1 VTIRVANGWLGYH
14 DAPMPSSL
22 DQAVRTAA
30 DADHQSVIDLV
41 RRLVQTP
48 SRAGIDPYEPILGLV
63 EGWLQQRGLRPW
75 RLRDQGD
82 EPVGLACDVEGVRPG
97 PCYVLDAC
105 VDTAPFGEEHAWR
118 DPPTSGATVDGWL
131 FGRGSADCKAAV
143 AVFAHLAVRL
153 REQAAT
159 LSGTATLLFDADEH
173 TGGFAGARRFFTQYS
188 AREVA
193 GVMIGYPGGEQVVVG
208 GRGFLRAE
216 LVVRGSAGHSG
227 GKATTA
233 GNAVEKAALLVTAL
247 SRQQLPSH
255 PDEAFPLPPKLT
267 VATIQ
272 GGEGYSIVPDTCTV
286 TVDVRL
292 TPNFDQAAAA
302 NIVERVARAV
312 DRRWPTTKPTVIRFE
327 ESWPA
332 YRIAPDSRLGMALTG
347 AASQVTGRTVGTKI
361 AGPSNIGNYLSTLG
375 IEATA
380 GFGVS
385 YRNLHGTDECIEL
398 ATIPLVQ
405 ATYHKAVLE
414 LLAAPPLTTPP
425 PR

>member
-1 VTIRVANGWLGYH
+1 VTFRVVNGWLGYH
-14 DAPMPSSL
+14 DAPMPSSF
-22 DQAVRTAA
+22 DQAIRAAA
-30 DADHQSVIDLV
+30 DADHESVIDLV
-41 RRLVQTP
+41 QRLVRTP
-48 SRAGIDPYEPILGLV
+48 SRAGTDPYEPILGLV

-75 RLRDQGD
+75 RLRDDTGG
-82 EPVGLACDVEGVRPG
+82 PVGLACDVEGVRPG

-118 DPPTSGATVDGWL
+118 YPPTSGAMVDGWL

-143 AVFAHLAVRL
+143 AIFAHLAVRL
-153 REQAAT
+153 REQAVT

-173 TGGFAGARRFFTQYS
+173 TGGFAGARRFFTQHT
-188 AREVA
+188 ARGVA

-247 SRQQLPSH
+247 SRQQLPSD

-272 GGEGYSIVPDTCTV
+272 GGEGYTIVPDTCTV
-286 TVDVRL
+286 AVDVRL
-292 TPNFDQAAAA
+292 TPSFDQTAAAQL
-302 NIVERVARAV
+302 VERVAHVV
-312 DRRWPTTKPTVIRFE
+312 DRQGPTTKPTVIRFE

-332 YRIAPDSRLGMALTG
+332 YRLAPDSRLGMALTG

-361 AGPSNIGNYLSTLG
+361 AGPSNIGNYLATLG

-398 ATIPLVQ
+398 ASIPLVQ
-405 ATYHKAVLE
+405 ATYHKAITE
-414 LLAAPPLTTPP
+414 LLAAPAVTASPQ
-425 PR
+425 R

>member
-1 VTIRVANGWLGYH
+1 VTARVVNGWLGYH
-14 DAPMPSSL
+14 DAPMPPSL
-22 DQAVRTAA
+22 DQAIRAAA

-41 RRLVQTP
+41 QQLVRTP

-75 RLRDQGD
+75 RLRDGD
-82 EPVGLACDVEGVRPG
+82 EPVGLACDVEGAQPG

-118 DPPTSGATVDGWL
+118 HPPTSGAMVDGWL

-143 AVFAHLAVRL
+143 AIFAHLAVRL

-159 LSGTATLLFDADEH
+159 LRGTATLLFDADEH
-173 TGGFAGARRFFTQYS
+173 TGGFAGARHFFTQRR
-188 AREVA
+188 REVG

-227 GKATTA
+227 GKAATA
-233 GNAVEKAALLVTAL
+233 GNAVEKAALLVTGL
-247 SRQQLPSH
+247 SRQPLPSD

-272 GGEGYSIVPDTCTV
+272 GGEGYTIIPDSCTV
-286 TVDVRL
+286 AVDVRL
-292 TPNFDQAAAA
+292 TPSFDQAAAA
-302 NIVERVARAV
+302 QLVERVARTV

-332 YRIAPDSRLGMALTG
+332 YRLAPDSRLGMALTG
-347 AASQVTGRTVGTKI
+347 AASQMTGRGVGTKI
-361 AGPSNIGNYLSTLG
+361 AGPSNIGNYLATLG

-385 YRNLHGTDECIEL
+385 YHNLHGTDECIEL

-414 LLAAPPLTTPP
+414 LLAAPPSTASP

>member
-1 VTIRVANGWLGYH
+1 
-14 DAPMPSSL
+14 MPPSV
-22 DQAVRTAA
+22 DQAIRAAA

-75 RLRDQGD
+75 RLRDDAG
-82 EPVGLACDVEGVRPG
+82 EPVGLACDVEGAQPG

-118 DPPTSGATVDGWL
+118 APPTSGAIVDGWL

-143 AVFAHLAVRL
+143 AIFAHLAVRL
-153 REQAAT
+153 QKQAAT
-159 LSGTATLLFDADEH
+159 LRGTATLLFDADEH
-173 TGGFAGARRFFTQYS
+173 TGGFAGARRFFTQHT

-216 LVVRGSAGHSG
+216 LVARGKAGHSG
-227 GKATTA
+227 GRTTTA

-247 SRQQLPSH
+247 SRQQLPSD
-255 PDEAFPLPPKLT
+255 PDEAFPPPPKLT

-272 GGEGYSIVPDTCTV
+272 GGEGYTIVPDTCTV
-286 TVDVRL
+286 AVDVRL
-292 TPNFDQAAAA
+292 TPSFDRVAAAQL
-302 NIVERVARAV
+302 IERVARSV
-312 DRRWPTTKPTVIRFE
+312 DRRWPTSKPTVVQFE

-332 YRIAPDSRLGMALTG
+332 YQLAPDSRLGIALSG
-347 AASQVTGRTVGTKI
+347 AASQVTGRTVGTKV
-361 AGPSNIGNYLSTLG
+361 AGPSNIGNYLTTLG

-380 GFGVS
+380 GFGVG

-398 ATIPLVQ
+398 ATIPPVQ
-405 ATYHKAVLE
+405 ATYHKAVPE
-414 LLAAPPLTTPP
+414 LLAAPSSTTPP

>member
-1 VTIRVANGWLGYH
+1 MTVANGRLDYH
-14 DAPMPSSL
+14 DALMQPSL
-22 DQAVRTAA
+22 DQAIRTAA
-30 DADHQSVIDLV
+30 DDDHQSVIDLA

-75 RLRDQGD
+75 RLRGD
-82 EPVGLACDVEGVRPG
+82 GGQSVGLACDVEGAQPG
-97 PCYVLDAC
+97 PRFVLDAC

-118 DPPTSGATVDGWL
+118 DPPTSGAILDGWL

-143 AVFAHLAVRL
+143 AIFAHLAVRL
-153 REQAAT
+153 REQVAR
-159 LSGTATLLFDADEH
+159 LRGTVTLLFDADEH
-173 TGGFAGARRFFTQYS
+173 TGGFAGARRFFTQHT

-193 GVMIGYPGGEQVVVG
+193 GVMIGYPGSERVVVG

-216 LVVRGSAGHSG
+216 LVARGSAGHSG
-227 GKATTA
+227 GSTATA

-247 SRQQLPSH
+247 SRQQLPSD
-255 PDEAFPLPPKLT
+255 PDESFPLPPKLT

-272 GGEGYSIVPDTCTV
+272 GGESYTIVPDTCTV
-286 TVDVRL
+286 AVDVRL
-292 TPNFDQAAAA
+292 TPSFDQAVAAQL
-302 NIVERVARAV
+302 IEQVAHAV
-312 DRRWPTTKPTVIRFE
+312 DRRWPTAKPTAIRFE

-332 YRIAPDSRLGMALTG
+332 YRLAPHSRLGLALTG
-347 AASQVTGRTVGTKI
+347 AASQMTGRTVSTKI
-361 AGPSNIGNYLSTLG
+361 AGPSNIGNYLATLG
-375 IEATA
+375 VEATA
-380 GFGVS
+380 GFGVT

-414 LLAAPPLTTPP
+414 LLAAPPSEPP
-425 PR
+425 QR